1 MSASTQLVKH
11 EPDRLQ
17 TSQSASGLAG
27 SDTDIA
33 VHSDGEGRDGSSKQP
48 SAGHFGRNL
57 HRALRGRYPLAV
69 TLGLITGAIVAAAV
83 WRLYRPMYRSEGL
96 VQIAY
101 SLPEVFSETD
111 QTKPVP
117 MFDTYMQSQ
126 RLLMTSRRVIDM
138 AIQDPVW
145 SATKRP
151 VPPEPDRFFSTYLKV
166 DVKPRSEYI
175 EVSVTDPDP
184 LIAADAVN
192 SVITAYSDWYRDRE
206 KEAERNRIG
215 ALEDRS
221 NILQGRINSA
231 QQKLDAAAQ
240 EYGTSQLD
248 KFYETAVARVTKL
261 ESNLDDIRTALATA
275 TTQPADD
282 QKPGEAPK
290 TTTHAAA
297 LTVEQIAAADPVMLS
312 YFNDQNRLEQELN
325 RLYLVYGDEH
335 KSVVRAKQSLDEAKA
350 RTNKYAQTYREFHTG
365 TAQNAVVGK
374 NTPLLTADKSPE
386 VLRANESNLK
396 ALAEHATKEMIAL
409 GIKRR
414 ELQQADEQLKTL
426 TAEQALLAKRIQGLK
441 TEGALGGHSRL
452 TVVSTGEVALSPQKD
467 FRIPVSAGAGAAGA
481 CLPAAVLVLLSL
493 LKRKFRYADEAEGD
507 AMPQRAPLLGI
518 LPELDQDDADS
529 EQMSAAAHSIHQIR
543 VSLRARWRDQGS
555 AAYLITSATSGEG
568 KTSLTVSL
576 GLSCAASGLRT
587 LVIDGDL
594 VGRKLTATL
603 HAKEM
608 EGLHEAILA
617 GSIRHRIRKADA
629 GLFILPA
636 GQGAPQHACAMP
648 SATIRSLLS
657 EAREYFDVVLIDTGP
672 ILGSLEASVLA
683 QEVDGVI
690 FTIARGQTRQM
701 VEQAMKRL
709 GSLGVTVIGC
719 IFNRAKP
726 EDFNSS
732 PYGSSSRSASTR
744 APAPAGVDV
753 GSRRFNR
760 FGSLVQAVAAGLPAT
775 SN

>member
-1 MSASTQLVKH
+1 MSTSTYVVEQEPGLPYASQAT
-11 EPDRLQ
+11 
-17 TSQSASGLAG
+17 TSLART
-27 SDTDIA
+27 STDIEVQSGGEDLGGLPKQA
-33 VHSDGEGRDGSSKQP
+33 SSDHIGKT
-48 SAGHFGRNL
+48 L
-57 HRALRGRYPLAV
+57 HRALRGRYPLAI
-69 TLGLITGAIVAAAV
+69 TLGLVTGLLAAAVV

-138 AIQDPVW
+138 AIQDQVW
-145 SATKRP
+145 SATHRA
-151 VPPEPDRFFSTYLKV
+151 VPAEPDRFFATYLKV

-184 LIAADAVN
+184 LIAANAVN

-206 KEAERNRIG
+206 KAAERNRIS
-215 ALEDRS
+215 ALEDRQTELQRRIS
-221 NILQGRINSA
+221 AANGILTA
-231 QQKLDAAAQ
+231 ADQK
-240 EYGTSQLD
+240 YGTSQLD
-248 KFYETAVARVTKL
+248 KFYEMAVARVTKL
-261 ESNLDDIRTALATA
+261 ESNLDDIRSALATA
-275 TTQPADD
+275 TTQPAT
-282 QKPGEAPK
+282 PGEVPSPTK
-290 TTTHAAA
+290 SAAA
-297 LTVEQIAAADPVMLS
+297 MTVEQIAASDPVMLS
-312 YFNDQNRLEQELN
+312 YFNEQTHLEQELN
-325 RLYLVYGDEH
+325 RLYLIYGDGH
-335 KSVVRAKQSLDEAKA
+335 KNVVRARQSLDDAKA
-350 RTNKYAQTYREFHTG
+350 RTKKYAETYREFHTG
-365 TAQNAVVGK
+365 NAQGGMNGR
-374 NTPLLTADKSPE
+374 NSPLLTADKSPE
-386 VLRANESNLK
+386 VLRLNESNLVTLAKDARK
-396 ALAEHATKEMIAL
+396 AMIDL
-409 GIKRR
+409 GSERR
-414 ELQQADEQLKTL
+414 DLQQAEEQLKVL
-426 TAEQALLAKRIQGLK
+426 TAEQTLLAKRIQVLK
-441 TEGALGGHSRL
+441 AEGALGGHSRL
-452 TVVSTGEVALSPQKD
+452 TVVSTGEIALSPQKD
-467 FRIPVSAGAGAAGA
+467 FRIPASAGAGCVGAG
-481 CLPAAVLVLLSL
+481 LPATVLVLLSL
-493 LKRKFRYADEAEGD
+493 LKRNYRYADETETD

-518 LPELDQDDADS
+518 LPELEPGEANS
-529 EQMSAAAHSIHQIR
+529 EQMSAAAHSIHQVR

-594 VGRKLTATL
+594 VGRKLTTTL

-617 GSIRHRIRKADA
+617 GSIRQRIRKADA

-636 GQGAPQHACAMP
+636 GQGGPQHACAMP
-648 SATIRSLLS
+648 PATIRLLLA
-657 EAREYFDVVLIDTGP
+657 EAREYFDVILIDTGP

-701 VEQAMKRL
+701 VDQAMKRL
-709 GSLGVTVIGC
+709 GALGVTVIGC

-726 EDFNSS
+726 EDFNRS
-732 PYGSSSRSASTR
+732 PYGSSSRSASSR
-744 APAPAGVDV
+744 ATTPATVDAG
-753 GSRRFNR
+753 GRRFNR
-760 FGSLVQAVAAGLPAT
+760 FGSLVQAVAAGLPAS